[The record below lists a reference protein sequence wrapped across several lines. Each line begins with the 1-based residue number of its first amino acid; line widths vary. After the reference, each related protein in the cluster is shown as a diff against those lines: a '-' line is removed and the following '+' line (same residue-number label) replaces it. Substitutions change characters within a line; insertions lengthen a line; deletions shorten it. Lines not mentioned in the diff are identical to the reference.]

1 MSKFEDIGVENFRK
15 ALHLN
20 GGNLSKTAA
29 VLGVSRSRLYSYAN
43 EHPDWK
49 EAIADERGNFLDECL
64 ASARVLALGIG
75 DYEEEFDPKLGKK
88 VRKMVGWRNMPDG
101 NMLRFLIARLG
112 AKEGFG
118 DYQRMTEVLNDT
130 TNKIESI
137 EINVT
142 YNKKEDLEL
151 QNRMKKSDEG
161 KV

>member
-1 MSKFEDIGVENFRK
+1 MSKFEDIGVETFRK
-15 ALHLN
+15 ALRLN

-49 EAIADERGNFLDECL
+49 EAITDERGNFLDECL

-75 DYEEEFDPKLGKK
+75 EFEEEFDPELGKK

-112 AKEGFG
+112 AKEGFSE
-118 DYQRMTEVLNDT
+118 YQQAEDPNESANRVECIEV
-130 TNKIESI
+130 
-137 EINVT
+137 NVT
-142 YNKKEDLEL
+142 YNRKEDLEL
-151 QNRMKKSDEG
+151 QKRMKKGDES

>member
-1 MSKFEDIGVENFRK
+1 MSKFEDIGVETFRK
-15 ALHLN
+15 ALRLN

-29 VLGVSRSRLYSYAN
+29 ALGVSRSRLYSYAN

-49 EAIADERGNFLDECL
+49 EAITDERGNFLDECL

-75 DYEEEFDPKLGKK
+75 EFEEEFDPELGKK

-112 AKEGFG
+112 AKEGFSE
-118 DYQRMTEVLNDT
+118 YQQAEDPNESANRV
-130 TNKIESI
+130 ESI
-137 EINVT
+137 EVNVT
-142 YNKKEDLEL
+142 YNRKEDLEL
-151 QNRMKKSDEG
+151 QKRMKKGDEG